1 MNASHDWKL
10 KLGVLLLIF
19 RNFQNCCAKYLKDN
33 NHHSLH
39 LVQKYAWLCMYKG
52 KLYIIC
58 PSKLTIFIEHKQ
70 ISRHILHQAE
80 AIVYVSRACN
90 FKCIIWKLLLVFPE
104 DVVQGSPFPTQHKS
118 LSAYPK
124 GSPLTTPGGGGLL
137 CKSLGRG
144 VPMKPLPYTRPWS
157 AWYYSPIVD

>member
-90 FKCIIWKLLLVFPE
+90 FKCIIWKLLLLFPAC
-104 DVVQGSPFPTQHKS
+104 GTRFPFSHTTQKS
-118 LSAYPK
+118 VCLPK
-124 GSPLTTPGGGGLL
+124 RFTTNHPRGGGGYFVNLWVGVCQWNPYPILDHDQLGITALL
-137 CKSLGRG
+137 
-144 VPMKPLPYTRPWS
+144 
-157 AWYYSPIVD
+157 